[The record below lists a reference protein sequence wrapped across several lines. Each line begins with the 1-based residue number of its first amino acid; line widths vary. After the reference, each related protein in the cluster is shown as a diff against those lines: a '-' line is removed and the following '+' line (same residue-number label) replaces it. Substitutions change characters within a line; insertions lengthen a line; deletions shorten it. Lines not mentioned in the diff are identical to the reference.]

1 MSEVTLSMEQ
11 LQAVIQQA
19 VAAAIAEVKP
29 KRGRPAKSKAEPS
42 AEQTEKEARKA
53 AYLLQKQET
62 AIRLMKEKGVHY
74 TVFQKGRKLYIWSD
88 LTVDKTRRS
97 GRSVTESLGNRV
109 WSTSDEYSLSGEKR
123 AA

>member
-1 MSEVTLSMEQ
+1 MSDVTLSMEQ
-11 LQAVIQQA
+11 LQEVIQSA
-19 VAAAIAEVKP
+19 VAAALAAQP
-29 KRGRPAKSKAEPS
+29 KRGRPAKAKAAPS
-42 AEQTEKEARKA
+42 AEQTEKEQRKA
-53 AYLLQKQET
+53 AYLIQKQET

-97 GRSVTESLGNRV
+97 GRSVTESLGSRV